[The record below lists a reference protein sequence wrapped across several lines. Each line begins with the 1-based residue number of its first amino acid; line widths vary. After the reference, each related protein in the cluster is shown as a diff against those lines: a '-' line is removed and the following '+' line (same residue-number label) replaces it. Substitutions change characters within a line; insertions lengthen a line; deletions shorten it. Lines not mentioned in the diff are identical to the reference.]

1 MSNSRAIPAHWHR
14 WKQQEPLVDF
24 MCVSDTEVAEYRAWA
39 GTKGWHD
46 RTVEELIA
54 LTEKAQT

>member
-1 MSNSRAIPAHWHR
+1 MARPIPAHWHR

-24 MCVSDTEVAEYRAWA
+24 MCVSDTEIAEYRAWA

-54 LTEKAQT
+54 LTEST